1 MFNKWLK
8 RLKKNERGLTLVEL
22 LAVIVILA
30 IVAAIA
36 FILIGNVIENSKKD
50 AHVSNA
56 LQLISA
62 AKLYDATEGVDGTG
76 DITLTELQQ
85 SGYIGSL
92 VDPWKGEGDDY
103 GKNAKVSKS
112 TTDSG
117 VTYSVTLASQECN
130 IQDETEEQLNSQGR
144 EICTSSDSGD

>member
-62 AKLYDATEGVDGTG
+62 AKLYDATEGVDESGE
-76 DITLTELQQ
+76 ITLTELQQ

-92 VDPWKGEGDDY
+92 VDPWGENDDENDGYGD
-103 GKNAKVSKS
+103 NATVSKNI
-112 TTDSG
+112 DEDG
-117 VTYSVTLASQECN
+117 VSYSVTLPSDECD
-130 IQDETEEQLNSQGR
+130 IKDATEEALNSQGR
-144 EICTSSDSGD
+144 EICNNP